1 MRLKRILLLLL
12 AALPVAGQRAP
23 KLDPEADVS
32 VAFRKGAVVVQAPE
46 GAHLKAQFMEVKLA
60 EGTPGAKPQGK
71 LIVGPLPK
79 PNGKDEL
86 DEGIWHGSVRIPVKG
101 EGLAGAVE
109 LEVTYQPCTEGEGG
123 VCYPPTHQR
132 LTVKASE
139 IPASAVASDATQ
151 TPIAAPMAPP
161 SLTPVQAPIPAPS
174 GVATSEA
181 APAPESPAA
190 PAPSKSLFWL
200 FLGIFGAGVIA
211 SLTPCVYPMIPITL
225 AVIGAKGGGKAKGLK
240 LSITLVLGMAA
251 TYTVLGVIAARTGA
265 AFGAFVQH
273 PSFLVPVS
281 VIFALFALSLF
292 GAFEI
297 QLPEGLR
304 NRLQGG
310 SPKGGYLGAFTVG
323 LLLGPLSAPC
333 VGPIVGSILLMI
345 GQQGQVILGAL
356 QLFTFALGM
365 GVLFI
370 AVGTSSAALPRSGDW
385 LLKVKQ
391 AMGVI
396 VLGFAAWNVRLVVP
410 AWMNPAMWSLTL
422 LALAATLDA
431 FRPAEGF
438 APSLRKGLGLLS
450 LAVALLLGVRAVEA
464 GLGIELLPQKAATAR
479 IAVASEPS
487 ASAWIS
493 QDLEGALARAKA
505 QQKVVLVDAYAD
517 WCAQCKEL
525 DEKTWPDAAVGEWI
539 ARHAVAVRVNGD
551 KDRKDLAARFHFSGY
566 PTVLLLDANG
576 RELRRAMG
584 FRKPEEMLRFLNG
597 Q

>member
-225 AVIGAKGGGKAKGLK
+225 AVIGAKGGGKTKGLK

-273 PSFLVPVS
+273 PGFLVPVS

-391 AMGVI
+391 VMGVI